1 MHAGSKLLVTMAANQ
16 RQLAMDKVEVLRRT
30 DLFRALNEDLLKKIA
45 THGVARQLERGQI
58 LFSEHEEASAVYVV
72 ASGELRSIRQSAE
85 GREQVL
91 STERAGAIL
100 ALAPVFNSGKFYSTV
115 IADSDAQVLCI
126 DRDEMRELCQEHMEL
141 FWHAAR
147 VLAHKVRHLASLVE
161 SLALRNVE
169 QRVAQFIVTIA
180 HERGLPAGD
189 GSIVELKLTRSQMA
203 ARLGSA
209 REVVSRAMTH
219 LDESGLIQMQGR
231 RLVTI
236 PNMRALSAFA
246 GVEREADKTE
256 IASEVASDVA

>member
-1 MHAGSKLLVTMAANQ
+1 MAANQ
-16 RQLAMDKVEVLRRT
+16 RQLSMDKVEALRRT
-30 DLFRALNEDLLKKIA
+30 DLFRALNDDLLHKIA
-45 THGVARQLERGQI
+45 GHAISRHLERGQV
-58 LFSEHEEASAVYVV
+58 LFSEHDEALALYVV
-72 ASGELRSIRQSAE
+72 ASGELRSIRQSHE

-115 IADSDAQVLCI
+115 IADSAAQVLCI
-126 DRDEMRELCQEHMEL
+126 SREELRELCQEHMEL

-169 QRVAQFIVTIA
+169 QRVAQFVISIA
-180 HERGLPAGD
+180 RERGLPEGNTC
-189 GSIVELKLTRSQMA
+189 IVELKLTRSQIA

-209 REVVSRAMTH
+209 REVVSRALTH
-219 LDESGLIQMQGR
+219 LDESGLIEIQGR

-236 PNMRALSAFA
+236 PDMRALSAFA
-246 GVEREADKTE
+246 GLERGADKTE